1 MIEARVLGRTG
12 LAVSQSVLVGR
23 PSARGLIWSPKAAT
37 TTRSKHVRAP
47 RWKRHWPKASR
58 CSIQR
63 QATASD
69 DQSGCSARYWP
80 RIATRSCWPPRSR
93 WDRIRTPMTGP
104 AAWQGAWKGWAP
116 TRWTCSNC
124 TACHGPTRLPN
135 GYSITRSSTRWKRS
149 ARGDGQ
155 VIGITAEVPS
165 GGLERLIDTG
175 RFDVLQMAYSLI
187 YQGACDYQ
195 REPFGIIPRAR
206 ALGMGILG
214 MRAAT
219 SGVLHK
225 LLSAEFPDLDP
236 HRVTRLALRFVLS
249 TPEVD
254 SALVGMRTPAEVAA
268 NTSLVRDLTARMD
281 VKALHDF
288 FDGRAA
294 IRRRVPPRHN
304 RATLET
310 RANDPG
316 SEEETDMS
324 VEISAGVEDRDI
336 PRSQGFGKSRR
347 WISGSSPIRWLAFAA
362 ASTCPA

>member
-1 MIEARVLGRTG
+1 MMCWTKHYRGWRGMIEARVLGRTG
-12 LAVSQSVLVGR
+12 LTVSQLGFGGAAIGIEGYLVSESRDDDAVQARARAALEAALAEGITLFDTAPGYGFGRSERLFGKVLAPHRDKIVLATKVKVGPDQNPDDWTRSVAGSLERLGTDKVDLLQLHGMSWPDPLAEWVLDHAVIDWLEAIR
-23 PSARGLIWSPKAAT
+23 ARG
-37 TTRSKHVRAP
+37 
-47 RWKRHWPKASR
+47 
-58 CSIQR
+58 
-63 QATASD
+63 
-69 DQSGCSARYWP
+69 
-80 RIATRSCWPPRSR
+80 
-93 WDRIRTPMTGP
+93 
-104 AAWQGAWKGWAP
+104 
-116 TRWTCSNC
+116 WTKS
-124 TACHGPTRLPN
+124 
-135 GYSITRSSTRWKRS
+135 
-149 ARGDGQ
+149 
-155 VIGITAEVPS
+155 IGITAEVPS

-288 FDGRAA
+288 FDGRS
-294 IRRRVPPRHN
+294 REPPPR
-304 RATLET
+304 APET
-310 RANDPG
+310 QQGNTG
-316 SEEETDMS
+316 NSSE
-324 VEISAGVEDRDI
+324 
-336 PRSQGFGKSRR
+336 RSR
-347 WISGSSPIRWLAFAA
+347 IRGRN
-362 ASTCPA
+362 